1 MPEYQSPGIYV
12 EETSFRAKAIE
23 GVSTTTAG
31 FIGPTRYG
39 PDKIGPPLLTS
50 LGEFERIYGDG
61 RPLAFAGEPGKRDNS
76 MWHAVRAFFANGGK
90 RLHVAR
96 VLDPGAA
103 CAASPDKALRARF
116 PGAAGN
122 GRVVFSARPG
132 PNLMTAPGVL
142 PATVSAGDIV
152 QVNGECDAAQ
162 KPVWRRVAAGT
173 PETFVALRGTHSAI
187 ALSPAVVGIARAQSI
202 SVSFIPFRARKL
214 RVILD
219 GLEADAAAIARHFP
233 ETPADDAQAYSL
245 PIIVERIADAT
256 LHGGIVHLS
265 GGSDGAMPSA
275 SLYAGTTAAEGVGT
289 GLKAF
294 EAIDDIAIVAAP
306 ALAALA
312 PDEVRAGVALLQQ
325 HVERMRYRMAVV
337 DSGQGQSLA
346 EVRAFR
352 AGIDSKH
359 MALYYPW
366 LRVRDPIARKEILL
380 PPSGFVAGIYARSD
394 TERGVWKPPA
404 NEVVI
409 GAIGPERLLGP
420 TEQEVLNPEGINCF
434 RVFEG
439 RGLRLWGAR
448 TLSSDPEWK
457 YVNVRRYLAY
467 LERSIDCGTQ
477 WAVFERNDATLWA
490 NVRSMI
496 EDFLFN
502 EWRRGALLGD
512 KPEEAFLV
520 RCDRTTMTQND
531 LDNGRLICL
540 VGVAPIKPA
549 EFIIFRIGQ
558 RTADAV

>member
-1 MPEYQSPGIYV
+1 MPEYQTPGIFI
-12 EETSFRAKAIE
+12 EETSFRPKAIE
-23 GVSTTTAG
+23 GVSTTTAA

-39 PDKIGPPLLTS
+39 PDAIMPPILTS

-61 RPLAFAGEPGKRDNS
+61 KPLTFASEPGKCDNYL
-76 MWHAVRAFFANGGK
+76 WHAARAFFANGGK

-187 ALSPAVVGIARAQSI
+187 PLSPAVVGIARAQS
-202 SVSFIPFRARKL
+202 VSAGFIPARARKP

-233 ETPADDAQAYSL
+233 ETPADDAQACSL
-245 PIIVERIADAT
+245 PIVVERIADAT
-256 LHGGIVHLS
+256 LHDGIVRLS
-265 GGSDGAMPSA
+265 GGSDGGMPAA
-275 SLYAGTTAAEGVGT
+275 SLYAGTTAANGVGT

-312 PDEVRAGVALLQQ
+312 PDGTRAGVVLLQD
-325 HVERMRYRMAVV
+325 HVERMRYRVAVI
-337 DSGQGQSLA
+337 DCGQGLTVA
-346 EVRAFR
+346 EVHAFR
-352 AGIDSKH
+352 AGFDSKH

-380 PPSGFVAGIYARSD
+380 PPSGFVAGIFVRND
-394 TERGVWKPPA
+394 TERGVWKAPA
-404 NEVVI
+404 NEAVN
-409 GAIGPERLLGP
+409 GAIGPERPLGQA
-420 TEQEVLNPEGINCF
+420 EQEVLNPEGINCL
-434 RVFEG
+434 RLFEG
-439 RGLRLWGAR
+439 RGMRLWGAR

-457 YVNVRRYLAY
+457 YLNVRRYLAY
-467 LERSIDCGTQ
+467 LERSIDRGTQ
-477 WAVFERNDATLWA
+477 WVVFERNDATLWA
-490 NVRSMI
+490 KVCRTI
-496 EDFLFN
+496 EDFLLN
-502 EWRRGALLGD
+502 EWRTDALLGD
-512 KPEEAFLV
+512 KPEKAFLV

-540 VGVAPIKPA
+540 VGVAPINQA
-549 EFIIFRIGQ
+549 EFITFRIGQ
-558 RTADAV
+558 KTADAI